1 MSRRTLVLGV
11 LALLIAAAA
20 VLATVGSLRD
30 SHIVTV
36 TRTTDA
42 NPDVMWELWSN
53 VPARTE
59 WDRGLEY
66 INVDGPFEA
75 GTTGTVK
82 VEGQDPVRYEIVEVT
97 PKESFTDRFES
108 LLGTHTDWHH
118 TIQRRAD
125 GRYDVTW
132 RLETRGPLSLISLP
146 VLKSIFGEEVP
157 TAVTEFVQ
165 LAENRSPH

>member
-1 MSRRTLVLGV
+1 MTRRKLTLGA
-11 LALLIAAAA
+11 LAFLTTVAAML
-20 VLATVGSLRD
+20 VTVGSLRD
-30 SHIVTV
+30 THVITV

-82 VEGQDPVRYEIVEVT
+82 VEGQDPVRYQIVDVT
-97 PKESFTDRFES
+97 PKVNFTDRFES
-108 LLGTHTDWHH
+108 LLWTHTDWHH
-118 TIQRRAD
+118 TIERRAD

-132 RLETRGPLSLISLP
+132 RLETKGPLSLISLP
-146 VLKSIFGEEVP
+146 VLKNIFGEEVP
-157 TAVTEFVQ
+157 TAVDEFVE
-165 LAENRSPH
+165 LAESRSSH